1 MMKRRMV
8 FLATMAAALLMAF
21 GGVAAQAAGSIPSAH
36 AQQQVNQEPGLVIVS
51 VDPSGPAAAAGVKRG
66 DILLEV
72 DGQKTDRARD
82 LLRMIGS
89 FQPDD
94 EIIVRVLH
102 GDDERTLDLTV
113 GERNGQPYLG
123 LQPYMGGQ
131 RMLTADVEAPDVE
144 MFEMAAPGALIT
156 EVVPDSPAA
165 DAGLEAGNV
174 ITAVDGKAL
183 DETTDLASTIGEYK
197 PGDKITLEVAQSAG
211 DEARSEITVTLGENP
226 DQADKALLGVRYRA
240 ATDVRM
246 HLDEMMPSVPTDPDA
261 PNTPVPGQ
269 GLLPFLR
276 GQSPF
281 STAEVET
288 GALVQSVTTESPAES
303 AGLKSGDV
311 ITEIDGVSVATPQDL
326 VDAVGAKKPGDTVT
340 LTVIRSGEKEPV
352 SVKVTLGENPDK
364 AGKAYLGVSI
374 GAVMMMDSSG
384 QTPGGF
390 KLPFNSDDLP
400 FDLNKLPL
408 PFDHPQVVP
417 SGQEPA

>member
-1 MMKRRMV
+1 
-8 FLATMAAALLMAF
+8 
-21 GGVAAQAAGSIPSAH
+21 
-36 AQQQVNQEPGLVIVS
+36 
-51 VDPSGPAAAAGVKRG
+51 
-66 DILLEV
+66 
-72 DGQKTDRARD
+72 
-82 LLRMIGS
+82 
-89 FQPDD
+89 
-94 EIIVRVLH
+94 
-102 GDDERTLDLTV
+102 
-113 GERNGQPYLG
+113 
-123 LQPYMGGQ
+123 
-131 RMLTADVEAPDVE
+131 
-144 MFEMAAPGALIT
+144 
-156 EVVPDSPAA
+156 
-165 DAGLEAGNV
+165 
-174 ITAVDGKAL
+174 
-183 DETTDLASTIGEYK
+183 
-197 PGDKITLEVAQSAG
+197 
-211 DEARSEITVTLGENP
+211 
-226 DQADKALLGVRYRA
+226 
-240 ATDVRM
+240 M

-281 STAEVET
+281 STPDVET

-390 KLPFNSDDLP
+390 KLPFNLDDLP

-408 PFDHPQVVP
+408 PFDHPQVGP
-417 SGQEPA
+417 